1 MEQKILDLIYEICD
15 DKIIY
20 NKKDVNMFDTG
31 LLESMD
37 FIELLMS
44 IEEEF
49 DIEIPPED
57 IKKDAMAT
65 PNMLVEFV
73 KARVEE

>member
-1 MEQKILDLIYEICD
+1 MEEKILDLIYEICD

-20 NKKDVNMFDTG
+20 TKKDVNMFETG

-49 DIEIPPED
+49 DIEIAPEE
-57 IKKDAMAT
+57 IKKDEMAT
-65 PNMLVEFV
+65 PNMLVAFIQS
-73 KARVEE
+73 KL

>member
-1 MEQKILDLIYEICD
+1 MEQKILDLIFEVCD

-20 NKKDVNMFDTG
+20 TKKDVNLFDTG

-73 KARVEE
+73 KARL

>member
-1 MEQKILDLIYEICD
+1 MEQKILDLIFEVCD

-20 NKKDVNMFDTG
+20 NKRDVNMFDTG

-57 IKKDAMAT
+57 IKKDEMAT
-65 PNMLVEFV
+65 PNKLVAFV
-73 KARVEE
+73 EARL

>member
-1 MEQKILDLIYEICD
+1 MEQKILDLIFEVCD

-20 NKKDVNMFDTG
+20 SKGDVNLFDTG

-37 FIELLMS
+37 FIELLMA

-57 IKKDAMAT
+57 IKKDVMAT
-65 PNMLVEFV
+65 PNMLIEFV

>member
-1 MEQKILDLIYEICD
+1 MEQKILDLIYEVCD

-20 NKKDVNMFDTG
+20 SKGDVNLFDTG

-37 FIELLMS
+37 FIELLMA

-57 IKKDAMAT
+57 IKKDVMAT
-65 PNMLVEFV
+65 PNMLFDFV

>member
-1 MEQKILDLIYEICD
+1 
-15 DKIIY
+15 
-20 NKKDVNMFDTG
+20 MFDTG

-57 IKKDAMAT
+57 IKKDEMAT
-65 PNMLVEFV
+65 PNKLVAFV
-73 KARVEE
+73 EARL

>member
-15 DKIIY
+15 EKIIY

-37 FIELLMS
+37 FIELLMA

-49 DIEIPPED
+49 DIEIPPEY
-57 IKKDAMAT
+57 IKKDDIAT

-73 KARVEE
+73 KARM

>member
-1 MEQKILDLIYEICD
+1 MEQKILDLIYEVCD

-20 NKKDVNMFDTG
+20 TKKDVNMFDTG

-57 IKKDAMAT
+57 IKKDEMAT
-65 PNMLVEFV
+65 PNKLVAFV
-73 KARVEE
+73 EARL

>member
-1 MEQKILDLIYEICD
+1 
-15 DKIIY
+15 
-20 NKKDVNMFDTG
+20 MFDTG

>member
-1 MEQKILDLIYEICD
+1 MEQKIVDLIYEICD

-20 NKKDVNMFDTG
+20 EKKDVNLFDTG

-37 FIELLMS
+37 FIELLMN

-65 PNMLVEFV
+65 PNMLVAFIQE
-73 KARVEE
+73 RI

>member
-1 MEQKILDLIYEICD
+1 MEQKILDLIYEVCD

-20 NKKDVNMFDTG
+20 TEKDVNMFDTG

-57 IKKDAMAT
+57 IKKDEMAT
-65 PNMLVEFV
+65 PNKLVAFV
-73 KARVEE
+73 EARL

>member
-1 MEQKILDLIYEICD
+1 MEEKILDLIYEICD

-20 NKKDVNMFDTG
+20 KKRDVNMFDTG

-37 FIELLMS
+37 FIELLMN

-49 DIEIPPED
+49 DIEIAPDE
-57 IKKDAMAT
+57 IKKDEMAT
-65 PNMLVEFV
+65 PDMLIKFIQA
-73 KARVEE
+73 KL

>member
-1 MEQKILDLIYEICD
+1 MEEKILDLLFEVCD

-20 NKKDVNMFDTG
+20 SKKDVDLFTTG

-37 FIELLMS
+37 FIEFLMS
-44 IEEEF
+44 VEEEF

-57 IKKDAMAT
+57 IKKDDMNT
-65 PNMLVEFV
+65 PNKLIAFIKE
-73 KARVEE
+73 RL

>member
-20 NKKDVNMFDTG
+20 DKKDVNMFETG

-49 DIEIPPED
+49 DIEIAPEE
-57 IKKDAMAT
+57 IKKDEMAT
-65 PNMLVEFV
+65 PNMLVEFI
-73 KARVEE
+73 KARL

>member
-1 MEQKILDLIYEICD
+1 MEQKILDLIYEVCD

-20 NKKDVNMFDTG
+20 DKRDVNMFDTG

-37 FIELLMS
+37 FIELLMN

-49 DIEIPPED
+49 DMEIQPEE
-57 IKKDAMAT
+57 IKKDEMAT
-65 PNMLVEFV
+65 PNMLVAFIQS
-73 KARVEE
+73 KL

>member
-20 NKKDVNMFDTG
+20 TKKDVNMFDTG

-37 FIELLMS
+37 FIELLMA

-49 DIEIPPED
+49 DIEIAPEE
-57 IKKDAMAT
+57 IKKDEMAT
-65 PNMLVEFV
+65 PNMLIDFI
-73 KARVEE
+73 KARL

>member
-20 NKKDVNMFDTG
+20 EKKDVNLFDTG

-37 FIELLMS
+37 FIELLMN

-65 PNMLVEFV
+65 PNKLVAFIQE
-73 KARVEE
+73 RI

>member
-1 MEQKILDLIYEICD
+1 MEQKILDLLYEICD
-15 DKIIY
+15 EKVIY
-20 NKKDVNMFDTG
+20 DKKDVNLFDTG

-37 FIELLMS
+37 FIELLMN

-57 IKKDAMAT
+57 IKKDEMCT
-65 PNMLVEFV
+65 PNKLVAFIQ
-73 KARVEE
+73 ARL

>member
-1 MEQKILDLIYEICD
+1 MEEKILDLIYEICD

-20 NKKDVNMFDTG
+20 TKKDVNMFETG

-49 DIEIPPED
+49 DIEIAPEE
-57 IKKDAMAT
+57 IKKDKMAT
-65 PNMLVEFV
+65 PNMLVAFIQS
-73 KARVEE
+73 KL

>member
-1 MEQKILDLIYEICD
+1 MEEKILDLIFEVCD

-20 NKKDVNMFDTG
+20 TKRDVDMFDTG

-37 FIELLMS
+37 FIELLVA

-57 IKKDAMAT
+57 IKKDEMAT
-65 PNMLVEFV
+65 PDMLIDFI
-73 KARVEE
+73 KARV

>member
-1 MEQKILDLIYEICD
+1 MEEKILDLIYEICD

-20 NKKDVNMFDTG
+20 TKKDVNMFETG

-49 DIEIPPED
+49 DIEIAPEE
-57 IKKDAMAT
+57 IKKDEMAT
-65 PNMLVEFV
+65 PNKLVAFIQS
-73 KARVEE
+73 KL

>member
-1 MEQKILDLIYEICD
+1 MEQKILDLIYEVCD
-15 DKIIY
+15 DDIIY
-20 NKKDVNMFDTG
+20 KKKDVNMFDTG

-37 FIELLMS
+37 FIELLMN

-49 DIEIPPED
+49 DIEIAPED
-57 IKKDAMAT
+57 IKKDEMAT

-73 KARVEE
+73 QARL

>member
-1 MEQKILDLIYEICD
+1 MEQKILDLLYEICD
-15 DKIIY
+15 EKVIY
-20 NKKDVNMFDTG
+20 DKKDVNLFDTG

-37 FIELLMS
+37 FIELLMN

-57 IKKDAMAT
+57 IKK
-65 PNMLVEFV
+65 
-73 KARVEE
+73 

>member
-1 MEQKILDLIYEICD
+1 MEQKILDLIYEVCD

-20 NKKDVNMFDTG
+20 DKRDVNMFDTG

-37 FIELLMS
+37 FIELLMN

-49 DIEIPPED
+49 DMEIQPEE
-57 IKKDAMAT
+57 IKKDEMAT
-65 PNMLVEFV
+65 PNKLIAFIQ
-73 KARVEE
+73 ARLN

>member
-1 MEQKILDLIYEICD
+1 MEEKILDLIYEICD

-20 NKKDVNMFDTG
+20 KKRDVNMFETG

-37 FIELLMS
+37 FIELLMN

-49 DIEIPPED
+49 DIEIQPDE
-57 IKKDAMAT
+57 IKKDEMAT
-65 PNMLVEFV
+65 PDMLISFI
-73 KARVEE
+73 KARL